1 MKTSVIEVH
10 EMLSVW
16 SVDEVEK
23 RIGEVPGVESVT
35 VNYAAKSAT
44 VRYDETRLQVA
55 DIKSA
60 VRQSGYESPGESPP
74 TPKASTTAPVAPS
87 AAPAPAAPKPSPATP
102 TVTSA
107 GPKSATDAAAAVP
120 APAAPKGDGQQ
131 AKAEPAAP
139 PATPVAATPKPSPD
153 APAAKPAPT
162 SAAPKPVAPAAPAP
176 AAPAGDGKKDKAATD
191 SPPSTPA
198 VAAPKPHPDAPVA
211 APGAAPAAPATGG
224 HKDHHAHMAADF
236 RKRFWISLA
245 ITLPILVLSPMLQT
259 LVGLREAI
267 RFPGDLYVL
276 FGLSSAVFWY
286 GGWPFLK
293 GFFQELKSRRPGMMT
308 LISVAVA
315 TAYIYSS
322 AVVFGLT
329 GKMFFWELAT
339 LVDIMLLGHWIEMKS
354 VMGASRALEE
364 LAKLMPS
371 DAHKLMPDGSV
382 KDVPLGELAV
392 NDKVLIKPG
401 EKIPADGVIVA
412 GESSVNEAMLTGES
426 TPAAKKTGA
435 KVIGGAINGEGSL
448 TIEVK
453 GTGKDSFLSQVIDLV
468 KQAQESKSKTQ
479 DLANTAALWLTM
491 VALGGGVITL
501 VVWLAFMGKDF
512 AFAIERAVTV
522 MVIACPHALG
532 LAVPLVVAVS
542 TALAAKNGLLIRNR
556 VAFEGARKLQAIIFD
571 KTGTLTEGRFG
582 VTETLVLSQDIN
594 EETLRTYA
602 ASVDANS
609 EHPIAK
615 AIAAASEKKL
625 PVENFKSITGKGA
638 EGRVEGKDIKV
649 VSPGYLRDQNIA
661 LADPRVEPLQ
671 AQGKTVVFVLVD
683 GQLKGAIALADI
695 VRPEAKQAIAT
706 LKALNIQCLMLT
718 GDNKATA
725 KWVSDQVGLDEY
737 FAEVLPQDKA
747 AKVKEVQS
755 RGKLVAM
762 TGDGVNDAPA
772 LAQADVG
779 IAIGAGS
786 DVAVETADVILV
798 RSNPLDVVAIVQ
810 LSRATYRK
818 MIQNLIW
825 ATGYNVVAIP
835 LAAGALYAWGVLL
848 TPALGAVFMSAS
860 TVIVAIN
867 ARLLRLKKGQ
877 AAEQREQKVSTK
889 TEQRENRDR
898 KTVTPLTEKAA

>member
-1 MKTSVIEVH
+1 MKPNADQPKAPESKSAH
-10 EMLSVW
+10 
-16 SVDEVEK
+16 DEVAK
-23 RIGEVPGVESVT
+23 KA
-35 VNYAAKSAT
+35 YAIYLKEGHPQGHAEQNWLEAEAKM
-44 VRYDETRLQVA
+44 
-55 DIKSA
+55 
-60 VRQSGYESPGESPP
+60 PH
-74 TPKASTTAPVAPS
+74 
-87 AAPAPAAPKPSPATP
+87 
-102 TVTSA
+102 A
-107 GPKSATDAAAAVP
+107 GSD
-120 APAAPKGDGQQ
+120 
-131 AKAEPAAP
+131 
-139 PATPVAATPKPSPD
+139 
-153 APAAKPAPT
+153 
-162 SAAPKPVAPAAPAP
+162 
-176 AAPAGDGKKDKAATD
+176 
-191 SPPSTPA
+191 
-198 VAAPKPHPDAPVA
+198 HPD
-211 APGAAPAAPATGG
+211 
-224 HKDHHAHMAADF
+224 HHDHHAHMAADF
-236 RKRFWISLA
+236 RRRFWISLA
-245 ITLPILVLSPMLQT
+245 LTLPILVLSPMLQK

-267 RFPGDLYVL
+267 RFPGDIYVL

-293 GFFQELKSRRPGMMT
+293 GFFAELKSHRPGMMT
-308 LISVAVA
+308 LISVAIA
-315 TAYIYSS
+315 TAYLYSS

-329 GKMFFWELAT
+329 GKMFFWELAS
-339 LVDIMLLGHWIEMKS
+339 LIDIMLVGHWIEMKS

-392 NDKVLIKPG
+392 DDKVLIKPG
-401 EKIPADGVIVA
+401 EKIPADGVIVE

-426 TPAAKKTGA
+426 TPVTKKTGA
-435 KVIGGAINGEGSL
+435 KVIGGSINGEGSL

-453 GTGKDSFLSQVIDLV
+453 GAGKDSFLSQVIDLV

-479 DLANTAALWLTM
+479 DLANTAALWLTI
-491 VALGGGVITL
+491 VALGSGVITL
-501 VVWLAFMGKDF
+501 FVWLVLMGKDF
-512 AFAIERAVTV
+512 AFAIERTVTV

-556 VAFEGARKLQAIIFD
+556 VSFEGARKLQAIIFD

-582 VTETLVLSQDIN
+582 VTDTLVLSQDID
-594 EETLRTYA
+594 EETLHKYA

-615 AIAAASEKKL
+615 AIAASSEKKL
-625 PVENFKSITGKGA
+625 PVEDFKSIPGKGA
-638 EGRVEGKDIKV
+638 EGRVEGREVKV
-649 VSPGYLRDQNIA
+649 VSPGFLRGQNID
-661 LADPRVEPLQ
+661 LTDQRIEPLQ

-683 GQLKGAIALADI
+683 GKLKGAIALADI
-695 VRPEAKQAIAT
+695 VRPEAKQAIDA
-706 LKALNIQCLMLT
+706 LKALNIRCMMLT

-755 RGKLVAM
+755 RGVLVAM

-772 LAQADVG
+772 LAQADLG

-798 RSNPLDVVAIVQ
+798 RSNPLDVVAILK

-818 MIQNLIW
+818 MVQNLLW
-825 ATGYNVVAIP
+825 ATGYNTFAIP
-835 LAAGALYAWGVLL
+835 LAAGVLYAWGVLL
-848 TPALGAVFMSAS
+848 TPALGAVLMSAS

-867 ARLLRLKKGQ
+867 ARLLKIKR
-877 AAEQREQKVSTK
+877 
-889 TEQRENRDR
+889 
-898 KTVTPLTEKAA
+898 